1 MDIEKAFV
9 IDQQTFVVP
18 EKEVCYLDKP
28 YAVSLERPVHM
39 KHQEM
44 VVVERPD
51 TMIVKAREG
60 LKEQVIK
67 VINSEKL
74 AVER

>member
-1 MDIEKAFV
+1 
-9 IDQQTFVVP
+9 
-18 EKEVCYLDKP
+18 
-28 YAVSLERPVHM
+28 M

-67 VINSEKL
+67 VISSEKL